1 MESKK
6 AVFKTS
12 AGGGITGTIEQVY
25 DAILKHGCNFEG
37 KACTFGSDPVKAKS
51 DYLNGQKRQKS
62 TAASMSSVKLS
73 PELNKNFLS
82 KPYFSK

>member
-12 AGGGITGTIEQVY
+12 AGGGVTGTIEQVY

-37 KACTFGSDPVKAKS
+37 KACTFGSDPVKAKVG
-51 DYLNGQKRQKS
+51 LFKWAE
-62 TAASMSSVKLS
+62 TAEVNSSVDVLGEIVS
-73 PELNKNFLS
+73 RIE
-82 KPYFSK
+82 